1 MAEKENNERERERE
15 ISERMKRSATLTDY
29 CVHQYIYILYTESM
43 MA

>member
-1 MAEKENNERERERE
+1 MAEKENNVRERE